1 MRQSSLFTRIRFK
14 DLYVRLCW
22 KRVLSWVSSH
32 VVTALR
38 EGSAGMHKYPLSN
51 MTLILLA
58 VGVSVCT
65 NVWVHMSLLCVNVCL
80 CECYVKGRQGMAQI
94 LLSWWTQGRLCI
106 ESRSCRKY
114 PMWRWRWY
122 SGGER
127 KPGQQTGLSLNQ
139 AVVFSFFYQF
149 QVHKGLCEL
158 FSHSFITFK
167 RILPSVTH

>member
-1 MRQSSLFTRIRFK
+1 MWSLLWGKEVLASTNIHFQTWHWYYWLLEWVCAPMCECIWAY
-14 DLYVRLCW
+14 YVWMCVCVSVMW
-22 KRVLSWVSSH
+22 K
-32 VVTALR
+32 
-38 EGSAGMHKYPLSN
+38 AGRGWHKYFYHGGLKEGFALN
-51 MTLILLA
+51 L
-58 VGVSVCT
+58 G
-65 NVWVHMSLLCVNVCL
+65 
-80 CECYVKGRQGMAQI
+80 
-94 LLSWWTQGRLCI
+94 
-106 ESRSCRKY
+106 SCRKY

-127 KPGQQTGLSLNQ
+127 KPGQQTGLTLNQ